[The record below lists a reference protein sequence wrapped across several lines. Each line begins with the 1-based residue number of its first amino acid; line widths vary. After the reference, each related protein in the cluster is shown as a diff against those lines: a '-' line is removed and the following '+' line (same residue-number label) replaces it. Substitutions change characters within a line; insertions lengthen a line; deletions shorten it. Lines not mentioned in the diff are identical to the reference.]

1 MKEEEIKICGNCA
14 NNRSRCM
21 VHFNCNWQPITE
33 IMDTKQRVA
42 LIREKENDELAMS
55 SKITDILK
63 EYAERWGNPKIWTS
77 TTTDWF
83 SDKNSGERS
92 YIVNC
97 VSKIVL

>member
-1 MKEEEIKICGNCA
+1 MNE
-14 NNRSRCM
+14 
-21 VHFNCNWQPITE
+21 
-33 IMDTKQRVA
+33 KQRLA

-55 SKITDILK
+55 SKIADILR
-63 EYAERWGNPKIWTS
+63 EYADRWGNPKIWTS

-83 SDKNSGERS
+83 SDKNSGKRS